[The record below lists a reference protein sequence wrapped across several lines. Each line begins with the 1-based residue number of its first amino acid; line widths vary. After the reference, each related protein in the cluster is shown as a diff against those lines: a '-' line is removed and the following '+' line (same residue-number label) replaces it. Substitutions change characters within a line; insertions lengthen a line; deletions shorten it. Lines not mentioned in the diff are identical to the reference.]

1 MNKLTV
7 LAFLPRYHLWQG
19 RQREHRSKYT
29 SKDRLRLQFVIYTYM
44 CRFLLLRPAM
54 VASCAGRL
62 FDRVIQRLESRIS
75 SLVSSTVTLLW
86 SHDEPGI
93 SFSNAFTSFL
103 NSFGCSSGISPG
115 APSSAV
121 TLLWSHD
128 EPGTSFST
136 AFACSSS
143 ISPGASLSPFICDSF
158 GACVWCSVSTA
169 SDEPPKSLANAPSQS
184 GNKAGVSFPGEIVSP
199 ILTFSPS
206 ATETG
211 NCSN

>member
-19 RQREHRSKYT
+19 RQREHWSKYT
-29 SKDRLRLQFVIYTYM
+29 SEDRLRLQFVIYTYM

-54 VASCAGRL
+54 VASCAGCL
-62 FDRVIQRLESRIS
+62 FDRVIWRLELRIS
-75 SLVSSTVTLLW
+75 SLVSSAITLLW
-86 SHDEPGI
+86 SR
-93 SFSNAFTSFL
+93 
-103 NSFGCSSGISPG
+103 
-115 APSSAV
+115 
-121 TLLWSHD
+121 D
-128 EPGTSFST
+128 EPGTSFSN
-136 AFACSSS
+136 AFACSSG
-143 ISPGASLSPFICDSF
+143 ISPGASLSPFVCDSF
-158 GACVWCSVSTA
+158 GAFVWCSVSTA
-169 SDEPPKSLANAPSQS
+169 SDEPPKSSANAPSRS